1 MSFIRLKKVAGKQYA
16 YLVENEW
23 TTKGPRQKVGRYLG
37 KYVELPAADLT
48 SVEPAV
54 AKLVAAELRGRG
66 FSEKLTKEKIKV
78 NLQTCT
84 IKEGRN
90 SVVLGLNGGFLC
102 DYTLRRLLHFQP
114 AEEVTPG
121 YRLARAFSDAGI
133 RVTRDQFVVIY
144 KKLYKRTAEQ

>member
-23 TTKGPRQKVGRYLG
+23 TAKGPRQKVGRYLG
-37 KYVELPAADLT
+37 KYVELPAAPLQ
-48 SVEPAV
+48 VAEPTV
-54 AKLVAAELRGRG
+54 AKLVAAELQGRG
-66 FSEKLTKEKIKV
+66 FSEKLSQDKIRV
-78 NLQTCT
+78 NLQACT
-84 IKEGRN
+84 VKEGKK
-90 SVVLGLNGGFLC
+90 SIVLGLNGGFLC
-102 DYTLRRLLHFQP
+102 AYTLRKLLHFQV

-133 RVTRDQFVVIY
+133 RVTRDQFVAIY